1 MSKLHFVLAAVWLL
15 SASAGR
21 AGADTTDRPDFTALR
36 GSSKYT
42 LVNEGMGKP
51 PQFVPGGLL
60 LLDGEANQRNAV
72 VLDRTAAG
80 LYRHIEIRWNMT
92 IGTGGDTASL
102 VLLNTASAGVT
113 GPPSTPVPWQ
123 EPKLK
128 NTFAVLFDI
137 HSPPTTDPFSKDGNI
152 YDRPQR
158 EIALYWD
165 GVEIVRR
172 LSPVEFR
179 TGKPLTMQADLDFV
193 CGGAELS
200 LNVAGTDVYTHTFLP
215 GMRPYE
221 SRTAFAGTTSAAK
234 TSLGLSKVS
243 VTYHD
248 RFGSPPPPRTIIAID
263 GLPLDSGHSAQSS
276 LVAFPDRTDSYGRI
290 VCTLTL
296 DKPDSG
302 PIDPWDRAAAVY
314 LYDETGQKFEILRF
328 ITPYRRGY
336 SWQTDVSDYRPLLRG
351 KKKVEAW
358 CVTYANGWKT
368 SVRFDFY
375 PGKTDRKAVR
385 VVNLW
390 SGTHEIGN
398 PDKPLSAFFSPKTI
412 AIDPKTDYAKLR
424 FTVTGHGMSP
434 NTDNAAEFMPS
445 RRTVTVGG
453 RSFENLLWKDDNYL
467 NPCRPQGGTWKYDRA
482 GWAPGDVVRPWEIDI
497 TGLIPAGQS
506 GTVNYDVAPYVN
518 TERGKANPPTHWV
531 ESQLILYKKSR

>member
-1 MSKLHFVLAAVWLL
+1 MVKGLRFALVVWGLFL
-15 SASAGR
+15 IASTGR
-21 AGADTTDRPDFTALR
+21 ADNLTRPDFTTIK
-36 GSSKYT
+36 GSGSYT
-42 LVNEGMGKP
+42 LLNEGAGKP
-51 PQFVPGGLL
+51 PQLVPGGLR
-60 LLDGEANQRNAV
+60 LLDGEPNQRTGV
-72 VLDRTAAG
+72 VLDRSASG
-80 LYRHIEIRWNMT
+80 LYRHIEATWNMT
-92 IGTGGDTASL
+92 IGTGGDTASF
-102 VLLNTASAGVT
+102 VLLNTASAGVKGLPT
-113 GPPSTPVPWQ
+113 GSLPWA
-123 EPKLK
+123 EPKIK

-137 HSPPTTDPFSKDGNI
+137 HSPLTTDPFNKDGNI

-179 TGKPLTMQADLDFV
+179 TGKPLTMRADLDFV
-193 CGGAELS
+193 CGGAEFT
-200 LNVAGTDVYTHTFLP
+200 LNVAGTDVYTRTFLP

-221 SRTAFAGTTSAAK
+221 SRPAFGGTTSKA
-234 TSLGLSKVS
+234 TTTLDVGKVS
-243 VTYHD
+243 VGYRD
-248 RFGSPPPPRTIIAID
+248 RIGAPPLPRSVVAID
-263 GLPLDSGHSAQSS
+263 GLPLDSGHSSQSAV
-276 LVAFPDRTDSYGRI
+276 VAFPEKTDAYGRI

-302 PIDPWDRAAAVY
+302 PFDPWDRAGAVY
-314 LYDETGQKFEILRF
+314 LYDEAGRKFEILRF
-328 ITPYRRGY
+328 ITPYHRGY
-336 SWQTDVSDYRPLLRG
+336 VWQADVSDYRPLLRG
-351 KKKVEAW
+351 KRKLEAW

-390 SGTHEIGN
+390 SGTAEIGN
-398 PDKPLSAFFSPKTI
+398 PGRPIAAFFSPKTI

-434 NTDNAAEFMPS
+434 NTDNAAEFLPS
-445 RRTVTVGG
+445 KRTVTIGG

-467 NPCRPQGGTWKYDRA
+467 NPCRPQGGTWKFDRA

-497 TGLIPAGQS
+497 TGLILAGQT
-506 GTVNYDVAPYVN
+506 GTLTYDVAPYLN
-518 TERGKANPPTHWV
+518 TARVKDNPPTHWV
-531 ESQLILYKKSR
+531 ESQLILYKRSR

>member
-1 MSKLHFVLAAVWLL
+1 LVKRQHFGRIAGVLLLAA
-15 SASAGR
+15 SIGR
-21 AGADTTDRPDFTALR
+21 ADTVDRPDFTNPKGA
-36 GSSKYT
+36 GHYT
-42 LVNEGMGKP
+42 LVKEGAGRP
-51 PQFVPGGLL
+51 SQLVAGDLI
-60 LLDGEANQRNAV
+60 LLDGEPNQKNAL
-72 VLDRTAAG
+72 VLDRTASG
-80 LYRHIEIRWNMT
+80 LYRHVDLRWNMT
-92 IGTGGDTASL
+92 LGTGGDTASCI
-102 VLLNTASAGVT
+102 LLNTATAGLKGAPT
-113 GPPSTPVPWQ
+113 TSIPWGD
-123 EPKLK
+123 PKLK

-137 HSPPTTDPFSKDGNI
+137 HNPPTSDPFNKDGNI

-165 GVEIVRR
+165 GVEIVRK

-179 TGKPLTMQADLDFV
+179 TGKPLTIQADLDFV

-200 LNVAGTDVYTHTFLP
+200 LNVAGTDVYTHTFIP
-215 GMRPYE
+215 GMHPYE
-221 SRTAFAGTTSAAK
+221 SRAAFGGTTSMA
-234 TSLGLSKVS
+234 TTTLSVGKVA

-248 RFGSPPPPRTIIAID
+248 RFGAPPPSHTVTAID
-263 GLPLDSGHSAQSS
+263 ALPLDSKHSSQSN
-276 LVAFPDRTDSYGRI
+276 LVAFPEKTDSYGRI
-290 VCTLTL
+290 LCTLTL

-314 LYDETGQKFEILRF
+314 LYDETGQKFEIVRF

-336 SWQTDVSDYRPLLRG
+336 TWQVDVSDYRPLLRG

-390 SGTHEIGN
+390 SGTAEIGN
-398 PDKPLSAFFSPKTI
+398 PDKPITAFFTPKTVT
-412 AIDPKTDYAKLR
+412 IDPKTDYAKLR
-424 FTVTGHGMSP
+424 FMVTGHGMSP

-445 RRTVTVGG
+445 KRTVTIGG
-453 RSFENLLWKDDNYL
+453 RSFENLLWKNDNYL

-506 GTVNYDVAPYVN
+506 GPVSYDVSPYLN
-518 TERGKANPPTHWV
+518 TERGKTNPPTHWV